1 MEHSSITISG
11 KTISKNELFIDN
23 SLLSSELHHFLKDW
37 FSKKEFICVKTSG
50 STGSPKTIKLSKEKM
65 IASAIKTGNF
75 LKLNPGDK
83 ALCCLPIDYIAG
95 KMMVVRSIVL
105 GLDLTIAKPS
115 KSPFSKLSSNY
126 DFSACTPHQLE
137 GSTKNLS
144 KIKILLIGGS
154 PVNETLKKQL
164 QDCKNTIYETFGM
177 TETISHIALKNITA
191 NEQNFKALEGVSFE
205 SIEGCLKITCPDL
218 LKKPLITNDLVE
230 MFSEKEFSWIGRKD
244 FVVNSGGI
252 KLFPEKIEKKLS
264 KFLKDPF
271 LVIGIPD
278 ESLGEKL
285 VIVFEGKV
293 SKYYQKALESLN
305 KYEKPKRSFEF
316 IKFKRLN
323 NKVLRN
329 EVLKKVL
336 KINGSKQ

>member
-1 MEHSSITISG
+1 MEYTSITLSG
-11 KTISKNELFIDN
+11 KTISKSELYLEN
-23 SLLSSELHHFLKDW
+23 SLLSSELYRFLKDW
-37 FSKKEFICVKTSG
+37 FSEKEFICVKTSG

-83 ALCCLPIDYIAG
+83 ALCCLPINYIAG

-336 KINGSKQ
+336 KINGSEQ

>member
-1 MEHSSITISG
+1 MEYTSITLSG
-11 KTISKNELFIDN
+11 KTISKSELYLEN
-23 SLLSSELHHFLKDW
+23 SLLSSELYRFLKDW
-37 FSKKEFICVKTSG
+37 FSEKEFIYVKTSG
-50 STGSPKTIKLSKEKM
+50 STGTPKKIKLSKEKM
-65 IASAIKTGNF
+65 IASAIKTGKF

-95 KMMVVRSIVL
+95 KMMIVRSIVL

-115 KSPFSKLSSNY
+115 KFPFSKLNSNY

-154 PVNETLKKQL
+154 PVNETLKKLL
-164 QDCKNTIYETFGM
+164 QECKNTIYETFGM

-205 SIEGCLKITCPDL
+205 LIEGCLKISCPDL
-218 LKKPLITNDLVE
+218 LTNPLITNDLVE
-230 MFSEKEFSWIGRKD
+230 IFSEKEFSWIGRKD

-252 KLFPEKIEKKLS
+252 KLFPETIERKLS

-271 LVIGIPD
+271 IVIGIPD

-293 SKYYQKALESLN
+293 SKDYQKALESLN
-305 KYEKPKRSFEF
+305 KYEKPKRSFDF

-329 EVLKKVL
+329 DVLKKVL
-336 KINGSKQ
+336 KINGSEQ

>member
-11 KTISKNELFIDN
+11 KTISKNELFLDN
-23 SLLSSELHHFLKDW
+23 SLLSSELYHFLKDW

-50 STGSPKTIKLSKEKM
+50 STGSPKTIKLSKKKM

-205 SIEGCLKITCPDL
+205 LIEGCLKITCPDL
-218 LKKPLITNDLVE
+218 LKNPLITNDLVE
-230 MFSEKEFSWIGRKD
+230 IF
-244 FVVNSGGI
+244 
-252 KLFPEKIEKKLS
+252 
-264 KFLKDPF
+264 
-271 LVIGIPD
+271 
-278 ESLGEKL
+278 
-285 VIVFEGKV
+285 
-293 SKYYQKALESLN
+293 
-305 KYEKPKRSFEF
+305 
-316 IKFKRLN
+316 
-323 NKVLRN
+323 
-329 EVLKKVL
+329 
-336 KINGSKQ
+336 